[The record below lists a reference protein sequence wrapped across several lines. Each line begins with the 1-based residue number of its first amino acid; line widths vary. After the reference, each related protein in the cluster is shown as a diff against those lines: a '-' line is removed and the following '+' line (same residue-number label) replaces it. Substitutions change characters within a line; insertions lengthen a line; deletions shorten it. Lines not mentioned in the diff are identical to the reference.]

1 MEIYEYPQD
10 WCKIGD
16 VLTVR
21 RDLTE
26 GRYDFIFCERN
37 IYDSA
42 IREMMSLR
50 GRRVKVCKMLS
61 DGRIHV
67 IESGYNWTPNMFEE
81 FKNGMPVNIN
91 IDAFLELYK
100 D

>member
-21 RDLTE
+21 GDLAE
-26 GRYDFIFCERN
+26 RRYDFICCGKNVFDN
-37 IYDSA
+37 A
-42 IREMMSLR
+42 IENMMSFR
-50 GRRVKVCKMLS
+50 ERRVKVCRMWS
-61 DGRIHV
+61 DGRIRV
-67 IESGYNWTPNMFEE
+67 VESGYNWTPNMFEE
-81 FKNGMPVNIN
+81 FKNGMPVNISME
-91 IDAFLELYK
+91 AFLELYK

>member
-1 MEIYEYPQD
+1 MKIYEYTED
-10 WCKIGD
+10 WCKPGD

-42 IREMMSLR
+42 IREMMYFR
-50 GRRVKVCKMLS
+50 GRRVEVHRMLS
-61 DGRIHV
+61 DGRIHI
-67 IESGYNWTPNMFEE
+67 IESNYNWTPNMFEE
-81 FKNGMPVNIN
+81 FKDGMLPNIN